1 MNSSEIFDEKAKEWD
16 KHPVINENCRIFTEE
31 IRKNISLS
39 SDMNLL
45 EFGCGTGLVS
55 MNFYSSVRSLIMT
68 DTSQGMLD
76 VLKQK
81 IKHNNINNME
91 LHCEDI
97 FNLEL
102 PKQHFDLIYTLMA
115 LHHVADIKELLDRF
129 HKLLKPGGYFCIGD
143 LEPEDGS
150 FHGDESS
157 VHNGFDTSE
166 LKNTVEETGFEVT
179 KAYRMHIMK
188 KPDADGNLREY
199 PMFFMSAKS
208 R

>member
-1 MNSSEIFDEKAKEWD
+1 MNTSEIFDEKAKEWD
-16 KHPVINENCRIFTEE
+16 SHPVVNENSRIFTEE
-31 IRKNISLS
+31 IRKNVSLS

-55 MNFYSSVRSLIMT
+55 MNFYSSVRSVKMT

-76 VLKQK
+76 VLEQK
-81 IKHNNINNME
+81 IKQNNINNME
-91 LHCEDI
+91 LFCDDI
-97 FNLEL
+97 FNLNL
-102 PKQHFDLIYTLMA
+102 PKQQFDLIYTLMA
-115 LHHVADIKELLDRF
+115 LHHVPDITQLLDMF
-129 HKLLKPGGYFCIGD
+129 HQLLKPGGYLCIGD

-150 FHGDESS
+150 FHGDEFS

-166 LKNTVEETGFEVT
+166 LKNALEGTAFEVT

-188 KPDADGNLREY
+188 KPDAEGNLREY
-199 PMFFMSAKS
+199 PLFFMSAKS